1 MNKIVK
7 WFKSWNDGVEP
18 EDWLDVLEENM
29 TKEFQKHEE
38 KLIEDEGE
46 RIVKLYMGEPSRKL

>member
-1 MNKIVK
+1 MNRIVK

-18 EDWLDVLEENM
+18 EDWLDVFEEKM
-29 TKEFQKHEE
+29 VKELQKHEE

>member
-7 WFKSWNDGVEP
+7 WFKSWNDGVGP

-29 TKEFQKHEE
+29 AKEFQKHESN
-38 KLIEDEGE
+38 
-46 RIVKLYMGEPSRKL
+46 RLYWFLLSH

>member
-7 WFKSWNDGVEP
+7 WFKSLNDGVEL

-29 TKEFQKHEE
+29 AKEFRKHEE